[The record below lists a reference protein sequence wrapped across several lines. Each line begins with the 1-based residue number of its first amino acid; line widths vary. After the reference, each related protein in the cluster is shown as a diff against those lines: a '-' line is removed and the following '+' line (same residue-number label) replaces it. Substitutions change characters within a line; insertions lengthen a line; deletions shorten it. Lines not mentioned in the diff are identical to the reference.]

1 MPSHIDM
8 IEMITTVLARE
19 LHKQTIQD
27 QIIRPLLKWLFWH
40 VTPYVLAVIVLNF
53 FITVGAISLV
63 LYLKK

>member
-1 MPSHIDM
+1 MPSNVDV

-40 VTPYVLAVIVLNF
+40 ITPYVLGMIVLNF
-53 FITVGAISLV
+53 FITVCAVSLV
-63 LYLKK
+63 LYFRR